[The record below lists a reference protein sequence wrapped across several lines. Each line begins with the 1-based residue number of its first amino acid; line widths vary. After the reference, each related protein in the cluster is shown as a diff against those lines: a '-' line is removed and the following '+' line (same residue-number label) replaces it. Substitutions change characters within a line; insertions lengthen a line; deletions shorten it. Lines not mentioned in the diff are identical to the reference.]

1 MEFVDDGTPIIP
13 KPEGQGAQGS
23 AAKSGADSLTDAE
36 EKQLVKRLESARKLI
51 KNLKIL
57 FANMAKGDKKYAD
70 PAAVAGSLTDDSGN
84 SFQVGEERDIGE
96 FNDCLLSRV
105 QDGLNYK

>member
-1 MEFVDDGTPIIP
+1 M
-13 KPEGQGAQGS
+13 
-23 AAKSGADSLTDAE
+23 
-36 EKQLVKRLESARKLI
+36 KRLESARKLI

-84 SFQVGEERDIGE
+84 GFQVGEERDIGE

-105 QDGLNYK
+105 QEGLNYK